1 MTHSAPTRIT
11 CEGGGF
17 MASCA
22 CGWLRYETD
31 EQHAAKYRREHE
43 KTCKGPKVKAEPD
56 APKPRAKTDWSGREA
71 ATWIDKL

>member
-1 MTHSAPTRIT
+1 MPTT
-11 CEGGGF
+11 TTEGGGYVVT
-17 MASCA
+17 CE
-22 CGWLRYETD
+22 CHWLKFAAD

-56 APKPRAKTDWSGREA
+56 APKPRAKTDWNGREA